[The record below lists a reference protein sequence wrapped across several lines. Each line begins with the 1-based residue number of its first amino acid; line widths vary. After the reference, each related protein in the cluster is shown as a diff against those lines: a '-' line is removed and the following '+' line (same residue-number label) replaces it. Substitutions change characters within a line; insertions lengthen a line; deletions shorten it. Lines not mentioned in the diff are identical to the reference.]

1 MSRTVIS
8 AAPDTS
14 IKEVIHLLAD
24 QHIGGLPVIDGK
36 GKLVGVISETDLLW
50 QESGVTPPPYIML
63 LDSVIYL
70 QNPATYNRELHKAL
84 GQTAGEVMTKKVI
97 TIGPAETLSE
107 AARVLHERRIH
118 RLFVVDDNHTVI
130 GVLTVG
136 DIVRAMA
143 GTQ

>member
-1 MSRTVIS
+1 
-8 AAPDTS
+8 
-14 IKEVIHLLAD
+14 
-24 QHIGGLPVIDGK
+24 
-36 GKLVGVISETDLLW
+36 
-50 QESGVTPPPYIML
+50 ML